1 MIKFTPKTF
10 ILITFLTVSL
20 SSCTS
25 LKKTMREPNVRVDLT
40 MSDFSLSDQF
50 TAEAT
55 STKIV
60 GIDFSRLYLK
70 EEGEITGGPNQM
82 SISIPVIG
90 NVVSNKTANFALY
103 KLMQEN
109 PGYDVVFYPQYETSV
124 VKPVMG
130 IGFIKKI
137 STVKVTCRLGSLN
150 E

>member
-1 MIKFTPKTF
+1 MIKFTPKTL
-10 ILITFLTVSL
+10 ILIIFLAGSL

-40 MSDFSLSDQF
+40 MSDFRLSDQF

-90 NVVSNKTANFALY
+90 NVVSNRTANFALY

-109 PGYDVVFYPQYETSV
+109 PGYDVVFYPQYETTV
-124 VKPVMG
+124 LKPLLG
-130 IGFIKKI
+130 IGFLEKI
-137 STVKVTCRLGSLN
+137 TTVKVTCRLGSLK